1 MASSKTCT
9 SSSPLVTLAMS
20 FPLFSFMVA
29 NPILKRTKLV
39 IYIYIYIYIKEE
51 EMDDTYFDKWSPL
64 E

>member
-39 IYIYIYIYIKEE
+39 IYIYIYIKEE
-51 EMDDTYFDKWSPL
+51 EMDDTYFDNWSPL